1 MDNELEVINNE
12 ALLNT
17 AEVISEPSFL
27 KTVAPIA
34 GSVVVGIGIGYALCR
49 WVISPLIAK
58 KKAKKTEQKAE
69 EVEEPKTEE

>member
-12 ALLNT
+12 AVLNT
-17 AEVISEPSFL
+17 AEVITEPSVL

-34 GSVVVGIGIGYALCR
+34 GGVVIGIGIGYALCR

-58 KKAKKTEQKAE
+58 NKTKKDEKKAAE
-69 EVEEPKTEE
+69 AEEPKTEE